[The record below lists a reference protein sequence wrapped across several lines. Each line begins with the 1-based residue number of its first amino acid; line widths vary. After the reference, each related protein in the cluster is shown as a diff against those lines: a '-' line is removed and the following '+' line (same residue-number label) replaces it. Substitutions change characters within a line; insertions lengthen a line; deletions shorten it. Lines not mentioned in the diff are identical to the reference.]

1 MNPGRAGSFTQWIF
15 RADTCD
21 CDRPYSATI
30 SAQGEILAQTID
42 SMADLIDSQIE
53 REIEEPSV
61 ELPPGQFPE
70 ERYKP
75 IAELSS
81 RVGSG
86 VYLCRDL
93 LLNKRVVVK
102 IQHLSDPEQIR
113 IFQQEAKATSKINH
127 PNVVSVLDFGATTNG
142 APYMVMEHVS
152 GVSLD
157 RLLEQEPGSSLSPE
171 HALKILSDISSAL
184 EFAHS
189 AGIYHRDLKPGNI
202 IVFDQGGVP
211 GARLIDF
218 GLALVTGEAGPGS
231 AYPGKRVVGTP
242 AYMAPEQV
250 TEGQYD
256 ARSEIYSLGCILFEL
271 LSGSVPFPGN
281 TTLDTIYRHAL
292 EQAVIPESLPA
303 DLQAILERCLDKD
316 PEKRFQSV
324 TELVAALE
332 RIEPLPESDSVS
344 ESDSETKPA
353 QESKSGTK
361 SLLGPRKVGIAMTL
375 LLLPVCLGL
384 YLMLQPHTI
393 KNGKHARSGQN
404 MAVVSYPQ
412 SIDDLEKK
420 MRSRLSAARVRENFR
435 KDGSVRAINWEAQPY
450 NDDSLKGIADLPLE
464 NLNLSFTQVTDRGID
479 TIAGIKTLHR
489 LDLEGLALKPDSI
502 RKLSKLPEL
511 YIISLGR
518 GPVGDEIFD
527 ALSKIQSLEVIRLSA
542 CNGVAGKGIASL
554 NDLPNL
560 RNLSLNGTRVDYR
573 YMTDLDAPTI
583 HALYLG
589 NTGLED
595 KDVPFILHMT
605 SLRRLAADDNP
616 LSGAG
621 LWKLR
626 RLRRLK
632 ILTLSHCPNIDMA
645 DLERF
650 RSWRPACSVKT
661 DGKPGLTDLIND

>member
-1 MNPGRAGSFTQWIF
+1 MAE
-15 RADTCD
+15 
-21 CDRPYSATI
+21 TI
-30 SAQGEILAQTID
+30 ESE
-42 SMADLIDSQIE
+42 S
-53 REIEEPSV
+53 EEPTI

-81 RVGSG
+81 RVGAG

-157 RLLEQEPGSSLSPE
+157 RLLEQEPGSSLSLE

-202 IVFDQGGVP
+202 IVFDQGGIP

-231 AYPGKRVVGTP
+231 AYSGKRVAGTP

-281 TTLDTIYRHAL
+281 TTLDTIYKHAH

-303 DLQAILERCLDKD
+303 DLQQILRRCLDKD
-316 PEKRFQSV
+316 PEKRFQSLS
-324 TELVAALE
+324 ELIAALE
-332 RIEPLPESDSVS
+332 RIEPIPEAEP
-344 ESDSETKPA
+344 ESDSETK
-353 QESKSGTK
+353 SGPRT
-361 SLLGPRKVGIAMTL
+361 LLGPRKVGIAITL
-375 LLLPVCLGL
+375 LLLTICLGI
-384 YLMLQPHTI
+384 YLMLQTHTI
-393 KNGKHARSGQN
+393 KNRKRAKSGQN
-404 MAVVSYPQ
+404 MAEVSYPQ

-479 TIAGIKTLHR
+479 TIVGIKTLHR
-489 LDLEGLALKPDSI
+489 LDLEGLALKPDSV

-511 YIISLGR
+511 YVISLGR
-518 GPVGDEIFD
+518 GPVGDDIFD
-527 ALSKIQSLEVIRLSA
+527 ALSKIQSLEIIRLSA

-560 RNLSLNGTRVDYR
+560 RNLSLTGTRVDYR
-573 YMTDLDAPTI
+573 YMTDLDAQTV
-583 HALYLG
+583 HSLYLG

-605 SLRRLAADDNP
+605 NLRRLAADNNQ

-632 ILTLSHCPNIDMA
+632 ILTLSHCPNIDKR

-661 DGKPGLTDLIND
+661 DSKPGLTDFIND

>member
-1 MNPGRAGSFTQWIF
+1 MA
-15 RADTCD
+15 
-21 CDRPYSATI
+21 
-30 SAQGEILAQTID
+30 E
-42 SMADLIDSQIE
+42 SMAETIE
-53 REIEEPSV
+53 PEIEEPSV

-81 RVGSG
+81 RVGAG

-113 IFQQEAKATSKINH
+113 IFQQEARATSKIKH
-127 PNVVSVLDFGATTNG
+127 PNVVSVLDFGATIHG

-157 RLLEQEPGSSLSPE
+157 RLLEQEPRPLLSPE
-171 HALKILSDISSAL
+171 HALKILSDTSRAL

-202 IVFDQGGVP
+202 IVFDQGGIP

-218 GLALVTGEAGPGS
+218 GLALVSGEAGPGA
-231 AYPGKRVVGTP
+231 AYSGKRVVGTP

-271 LSGSVPFPGN
+271 LTGSVPFPGN
-281 TTLDTIYRHAL
+281 TTLDTIYRHAR
-292 EQAVIPESLPA
+292 EQAIIPESLP
-303 DLQAILERCLDKD
+303 DGLQEVLRRCLEKE

-324 TELVAALE
+324 TELIAALD
-332 RIEPLPESDSVS
+332 RIDLVS
-344 ESDSETKPA
+344 ESDSDPQTKSA
-353 QESKSGTK
+353 QESKSGT
-361 SLLGPRKVGIAMTL
+361 SYPLGPRQAGIVMTL
-375 LLLPVCLGL
+375 LLVPICLGL
-384 YLMLQPHTI
+384 YLMLQPITTR
-393 KNGKHARSGQN
+393 NQKHAKSGQN
-404 MAVVSYPQ
+404 LSEVSFPQ
-412 SIDDLEKK
+412 SVDDLEKK
-420 MRSRLSAARVRENFR
+420 MRSRLSAARVRESFR

-464 NLNLSFTQVTDRGID
+464 NLNLSFTRVTDRGID
-479 TIAGIKTLHR
+479 TIVGIKTLHR

-527 ALSKIQSLEVIRLSA
+527 ALSKIQSLEVIRLNA
-542 CNGVAGKGIASL
+542 CNGVAGKGIAAL
-554 NDLPNL
+554 NELPNL
-560 RNLSLNGTRVDYR
+560 RNLSLSNTRVDYR
-573 YMTDLDAPTI
+573 YMADLDNPAVR
-583 HALYLG
+583 ALYLG

-595 KDVPFILHMT
+595 SDVPFILHLIN
-605 SLRRLAADDNP
+605 LRRLAVDNNP

-626 RLRRLK
+626 KLRRLRV
-632 ILTLSHCPNIDMA
+632 LTLSHCPNIGRQ
-645 DLERF
+645 DLDRF
-650 RSWRPACSVKT
+650 RSWRPACKVKT
-661 DGKPGLTDLIND
+661 EGKPGLADIMTD